1 MSWIMEIIQID
12 KTNVKELQTISIQT
26 FTETFARY
34 NTAENMQ
41 QYVEECLSE
50 EQLLSELNHP
60 DSQFYFAMHNHEP
73 VGYLKLNVNNAQ
85 TEKDF
90 KHAIEI
96 ERIYVLQHYQGKKI
110 GKALMQQSL
119 SIARDMN
126 AAFIWLGV
134 WEKNNKAIEFY
145 EKMGFTAFDTHLFR
159 LGSHIQTDI
168 LMKKNLH

>member
-1 MSWIMEIIQID
+1 MEIIQID

-41 QYVEECLSE
+41 QYVEECLCE
-50 EQLLSELNHP
+50 EQLLTELNNP

-159 LGSHIQTDI
+159 LGSDIQTDI

>member
-1 MSWIMEIIQID
+1 MSWITKITQID
-12 KTNVKELQTISIQT
+12 KTKVKELQAINIQT

-50 EQLLSELNHP
+50 EQLLTELNNP

-85 TEKDF
+85 TEKHF

-145 EKMGFTAFDTHLFR
+145 KKMGFTAFDTHLFR
-159 LGSHIQTDI
+159 LGSDIQTDI

>member
-159 LGSHIQTDI
+159 LGSDIQTDI